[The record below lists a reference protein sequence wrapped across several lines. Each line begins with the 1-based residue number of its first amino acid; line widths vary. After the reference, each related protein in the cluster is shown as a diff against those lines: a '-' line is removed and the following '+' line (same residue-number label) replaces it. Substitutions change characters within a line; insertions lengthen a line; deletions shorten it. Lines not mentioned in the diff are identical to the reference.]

1 MSVNHL
7 QGTRKKY
14 EDFFK
19 KDLTPKSSHHSP
31 KISPVYSSFRAGL
44 TMKHDLTPKS
54 KIVRP
59 STSKSNSNYNENVVS
74 SREDKK
80 LTTFSTKQ
88 FNKDESTRRPL
99 INSAQYEYQPRAKS
113 KSPAKQPDEIVKR

>member
-1 MSVNHL
+1 MSANNM

-59 STSKSNSNYNENVVS
+59 STSKSNSNYNENTFS

-80 LTTFSTKQ
+80 PTAFSSKPQ
-88 FNKDESTRRPL
+88 INKEETMRRPL

-113 KSPAKQPDEIVKR
+113 KSPAKQP